1 MEKFFNKDKQKV
13 LDYFEVNYNGLNE
26 RQVLQNRKHYGKNE
40 LIEKDS
46 KSKARV
52 FLEQFQ
58 DLLVIILIIAAFIS
72 FFTGELEST
81 IVIFSVIT
89 LNAFLG
95 TYQHFKA
102 EKSLKSLKS
111 LSSPL
116 ARVIRMG
123 KEYSIPSSE
132 IVVGDIVVIKAG
144 DIICSDGRIIYS
156 KSLEVNESSLTG
168 ESHSVEKDDRKI
180 DKEELLIADQK
191 NMVFSGS
198 LVSSGKALVVTTKV
212 GMETEL
218 GKIAKMLDD
227 TKSHKTP
234 LQISLDDFSKK
245 LAIIIIVI
253 CLVVFGLSIYR
264 KISLID
270 SLLFAVAL
278 AVAAI
283 PEALSSIVTIVL
295 AIGTQRMAEENAII
309 KELKAVEG
317 LGCINVIC
325 SDKTGT
331 LTQNKMAVNQVFI
344 DNKIKTIESFSL
356 DKEINR
362 YFLMG
367 CYLCNDS
374 LLTSPQNSNA
384 TEIALI
390 EFAKKKG
397 INVYRDNEKYPRLSE
412 VPFDSNRKIMSTL
425 NNVNGKYFIFTKG
438 GSDVVLLKC
447 SYIFSSDSIRRLTT
461 GDQYDINVN
470 LRSLANQGFRTL
482 AIAFKEYKTIS
493 YDKQIT
499 YQDENNLIFLGLV
512 ALYDPPRLEAKEAI
526 NSAYLA
532 GIKPVMITGDHQN
545 TAVAIGKDLGI
556 FKNDDLSLT
565 GLALDKMSDEELL
578 KVIHKVSIYA
588 RVSPEHKI
596 RIVKLWQRSNG
607 IVAFVGDGIN
617 DAPAIRQA
625 NIGISMGKS
634 GTEVSKDASS
644 IILTDDNYYTIIK
657 AVKNGRKIYNN
668 IQNAIMFLLSGNA
681 AGILLVIYTSILA
694 LPIPFAPVHL
704 LFINLLTDS
713 LPAIAIGMED
723 GEEDLLRRPPRK
735 INASLLTNR
744 VIKIILFEGVLIA
757 IFTIFS
763 YYIGLKT
770 NQYVAR
776 TCVFGTLCMA
786 RLFHSFNCR
795 GTKSIFRNKVKNKAM
810 IGSFLLGM
818 LLINLVLFVSSFK
831 IIFKTYDLT
840 KLQISY
846 MFLFAIMPTIIIQ
859 LLLLFRQSK
868 RNKKQGNR

>member
-1 MEKFFNKDKQKV
+1 MEKYFNKDKQKV

-26 RQVLQNRKHYGKNE
+26 RQVMLNRKLYGKNE
-40 LIEKDS
+40 LIEKES

-123 KEYSIPSSE
+123 KEYNIPSSE

-168 ESHSVEKDDRKI
+168 ESHSVEKDDQKI
-180 DKEELLIADQK
+180 DKEEVLIADQK
-191 NMVFSGS
+191 NMVFTGS

-234 LQISLDDFSKK
+234 LQISLDEFSKK

-253 CLVVFGLSIYR
+253 CLVVLGLSIYR

-331 LTQNKMAVNQVFI
+331 LTQNKMAVNQVFL
-344 DNKIKTIESFSL
+344 DNKIKTVESFSL
-356 DKEINR
+356 EKEINR

-367 CYLCNDS
+367 FYLCNDS

-412 VPFDSNRKIMSTL
+412 VPFDSTRKIMSTL

-438 GSDVVLLKC
+438 GSDVVLSKC
-447 SYIFSSDSIRRLTT
+447 SYIYSSDKIRRLTT
-461 GDQYDINVN
+461 GDHYDINVN
-470 LRSLANQGFRTL
+470 LRGLANQGYRTL
-482 AIAFKEYKTIS
+482 AIAFKEYKNIS

-512 ALYDPPRLEAKEAI
+512 ALYDPPRLEAKDAI

-556 FKNDDLSLT
+556 FNNDDLCLT
-565 GLALDKMSDEELL
+565 GLALDKMSDEELM

-723 GEEDLLRRPPRK
+723 GDDDLLKRPPRK

-757 IFTIFS
+757 FFTIFS
-763 YYIGLKT
+763 YYVGLKT

-795 GTKSIFRNKVKNKAM
+795 GTKSIFKNKVKNKAM
-810 IGSFLLGM
+810 IGSFFLGM
-818 LLINLVLFVSSFK
+818 LLINLVLFASPLQS
-831 IIFKTYDLT
+831 IFKTYDLT

>member
-1 MEKFFNKDKQKV
+1 MEKYFNKDKQKV

-26 RQVLQNRKHYGKNE
+26 RQVMLNRKLYGKNE
-40 LIEKDS
+40 LIEKES

-123 KEYSIPSSE
+123 KEYNIPSSE

-168 ESHSVEKDDRKI
+168 ESHSVEKDDQKI
-180 DKEELLIADQK
+180 DKEEVLIADQK
-191 NMVFSGS
+191 NMVFTGS

-234 LQISLDDFSKK
+234 LQISLDEFSKK

-331 LTQNKMAVNQVFI
+331 LTQNKMAVNQVFL
-344 DNKIKTIESFSL
+344 DNKIKTVESFSL
-356 DKEINR
+356 EKEINR

-367 CYLCNDS
+367 FYLCNDS

-412 VPFDSNRKIMSTL
+412 VPFDSTRKIMSTL

-438 GSDVVLLKC
+438 GSDVILSKC
-447 SYIFSSDSIRRLTT
+447 SYIYSSDKIRRLTM
-461 GDQYDINVN
+461 GDHYDINVN
-470 LRSLANQGFRTL
+470 LRGLANQGYRTL
-482 AIAFKEYKTIS
+482 AIAFKEYKNIS

-512 ALYDPPRLEAKEAI
+512 ALYDPPRLEAKDAI

-556 FKNDDLSLT
+556 FNNDDLCLT
-565 GLALDKMSDEELL
+565 GLALDKMSDEELM

-723 GEEDLLRRPPRK
+723 GDDDLLKRPPRK

-757 IFTIFS
+757 FFTIFS
-763 YYIGLKT
+763 YYVGLKT

-795 GTKSIFRNKVKNKAM
+795 GTKSIFKNKVKNKAM
-810 IGSFLLGM
+810 IGSFFLGM
-818 LLINLVLFVSSFK
+818 LLINLVLFASPLQS
-831 IIFKTYDLT
+831 IFKTYDLT